1 MDSPFNA
8 MQYTNQLIKD
18 QQAASVADILQNDPG
33 VRNARVF
40 GNFQQVYMVRGFP
53 LFSDD
58 ITYNGLYGL
67 LPRPYLASEF
77 IERLDVFRGA
87 NAFLNGSAPSA
98 EDQPSELQSLIR
110 I

>member
-1 MDSPFNA
+1 

-33 VRNARVF
+33 VRNARGF

-67 LPRPYLASEF
+67 LPRQYLASEF

-87 NAFLNGSAPSA
+87 NAFLNGAAPGNSGI
-98 EDQPSELQSLIR
+98 DRKSTRLNSSH
-110 I
+110 